1 MEKIPNLNNRQD
13 RKKEL
18 IETIDQKVDFIE
30 QGLSD
35 IKEKSIS
42 LNSKDFSNFCDD
54 FLDRIYS
61 QMPETYQKFQ
71 EKNDFEKERLDL
83 ERKIDTL
90 RLELKK
96 LLPTDYI
103 DSNDWLEDEDEDVLE
118 EIELNNVMH
127 DLMYIIEPES
137 NVWDKFGENK
147 NKIKS
152 IVEEYKNFSEVSD
165 EMSDIYIS
173 KYIDK
178 KNDDVDFLEAFTKTI
193 DMLKNKK
200 IIVENELEV
209 FNQDSHEYKK
219 NLVHR
224 YLDFELDNESLD
236 QIEIKFEG
244 TDIIIYVDEKIW
256 SNYRKTEGGIHVSRT
271 PYSFICLDEKNSD
284 IVDLVE
290 EHEKNHNYFE
300 EVKGS
305 ISVYSDSFIGAINNK
320 IDRILS
326 LEKNNTPDV
335 IIENESRVLLNTIK
349 EYPKMLASEIL
360 ADSSLVASGDFE
372 GFCNHFK
379 NTYRD
384 FNKYLKN
391 LNLEEGKYKEIKK
404 TIVELDINF
413 KKILTN
419 FSRSAFISERLD
431 MNNKFQS
438 LIILFPNNS
447 EKILRYFKDKHP
459 DETDFLK
466 MVHDSIHGENL
477 FEKKSKE
484 EKQLMEIFG
493 MNKHITKIF
502 KADNIDKFLDYYKR
516 PEIENLLT
524 EEDRVKIKEGF
535 ILLRE
540 ELWADC
546 DLIFNGTFSDTN
558 YEEVDKYV
566 PKFRALVEY
575 LDIEDKDE
583 AVNTLIRNYILR
595 QFISAVDK
603 NDLID
608 LKNILEKSEL
618 KDLYAKII
626 KSDEFIKDV
635 EDNLP
640 DNKTLDSL
648 PKEFIGLM
656 R

>member
-1 MEKIPNLNNRQD
+1 
-13 RKKEL
+13 
-18 IETIDQKVDFIE
+18 
-30 QGLSD
+30 
-35 IKEKSIS
+35 
-42 LNSKDFSNFCDD
+42 
-54 FLDRIYS
+54 
-61 QMPETYQKFQ
+61 
-71 EKNDFEKERLDL
+71 
-83 ERKIDTL
+83 
-90 RLELKK
+90 
-96 LLPTDYI
+96 
-103 DSNDWLEDEDEDVLE
+103 
-118 EIELNNVMH
+118 
-127 DLMYIIEPES
+127 
-137 NVWDKFGENK
+137 
-147 NKIKS
+147 
-152 IVEEYKNFSEVSD
+152 
-165 EMSDIYIS
+165 
-173 KYIDK
+173 
-178 KNDDVDFLEAFTKTI
+178 
-193 DMLKNKK
+193 
-200 IIVENELEV
+200 
-209 FNQDSHEYKK
+209 
-219 NLVHR
+219 
-224 YLDFELDNESLD
+224 
-236 QIEIKFEG
+236 
-244 TDIIIYVDEKIW
+244 
-256 SNYRKTEGGIHVSRT
+256 
-271 PYSFICLDEKNSD
+271 
-284 IVDLVE
+284 
-290 EHEKNHNYFE
+290 
-300 EVKGS
+300 
-305 ISVYSDSFIGAINNK
+305 
-320 IDRILS
+320 
-326 LEKNNTPDV
+326 
-335 IIENESRVLLNTIK
+335 LNTIK